1 MNEPNLDQAEALL
14 TQGRAAEALLA
25 AEFGLAR
32 RPGEAALQSLRD
44 RAMAA
49 IGAMEPAFAALQ
61 LDAAV
66 NSDKSAAHLE
76 LGHAYASMERWPDA
90 ERCFKQA
97 LALDPGSVEAHASL
111 GRAYLNTAALPAAE
125 HHSRQALA
133 LDDAHVVA
141 SQTLAALLE
150 ARGETEAAHRQLERA
165 HGRQALFVQEVANPI
180 LRVLVLATT
189 SAGNV
194 PYKTIMPPTRYSR
207 LIWYMEHARTQDTP
221 DPDRYDVVFNTIG
234 DADLAG
240 PSLAAVERFVAG
252 CPRAVL
258 NRPDRVMRTRRDRTP
273 GLLAGIADVV
283 APRTLR
289 LSEAEIA
296 ASGLPTLAEANGFT
310 GPLLARPA
318 GLHGGQGMAVAPDP
332 AGLAAVSVRPGDY
345 YLIDFVDYRSADGL
359 FRKYR
364 VLFVDRRPHAYHQ
377 AISDH
382 WLVHHD
388 TAGMTAR
395 PERRD
400 EEARFLK
407 TPERVLGER
416 AMVAIQRIGHALD
429 LDYCGVDFG
438 LLPDGRIVVFEA
450 NATMLVHLEDPAGP
464 YAYKNSHVQVI
475 AEAFQRMLRAR
486 AG

>member
-1 MNEPNLDQAEALL
+1 MNELNFEEAEALL
-14 TQGRAAEALLA
+14 AEGRAAEALLA
-25 AEFGLAR
+25 AELGLAR

-49 IGAMEPAFAALQ
+49 IAAMEPAFAALQ

-66 NSDKSAAHLE
+66 NPHKLAAHLE
-76 LGHAYASMERWPDA
+76 LGHAYAALERWAEA

-97 LALDPGSVEAHASL
+97 LALDPASVEAHASL
-111 GRAYLNTAALPAAE
+111 ARAYLNAAAPQAAE

-150 ARGETEAAHRQLERA
+150 ARGETEAAQRQLERA
-165 HGRQALFVQEVANPI
+165 YSRQALFVQEVADPI

-194 PYKTIMPPTRYSR
+194 PYRTIMPPTRYSR
-207 LIWYMEHARTQDTP
+207 LVWYMEHARPEDTP
-221 DPDRYDVVFNTIG
+221 DPDRYDLVFNTIG

-252 CPRAVL
+252 CAKAVL
-258 NRPDRVMRTRRDRTP
+258 NRPDRVMRTRRDRAP
-273 GLLAGIADVV
+273 GLLDGIADVV
-283 APRTLR
+283 APRTVR
-289 LSEAEIA
+289 LSAADIA
-296 ASGLPTLAEANGFT
+296 AKGLSALAEVNGFT

-318 GLHGGQGMAVAPDP
+318 GLHGGQGMAVAPNP
-332 AGLAAVSVRPGDY
+332 AGLAAVSVRPGDH

-364 VLFVDRRPHAYHQ
+364 MLFVDRRPYVYHQ

-388 TAGMTAR
+388 TAGMTGR
-395 PERRD
+395 LERLD
-400 EEARFLK
+400 EEACFL
-407 TPERVLGER
+407 ERPDQALGER
-416 AMVAIQRIGHALD
+416 GMAAIRRIGEVLD
-429 LDYCGVDFG
+429 LDYCGVDFSV
-438 LLPDGRIVVFEA
+438 LPDGRIVVFEA
-450 NATMLVHLEDPAGP
+450 NATMLAHLEDPAGP
-464 YAYKNSHVQVI
+464 FAYKNRYVQAI
-475 AEAFQRMLRAR
+475 ADAFQRMLKAR

>member
-1 MNEPNLDQAEALL
+1 VNEPNLDQAEALL
-14 TQGRAAEALLA
+14 AEGRAAEALLA
-25 AEFGLAR
+25 AEIGLAR
-32 RPGEAALQSLRD
+32 RAGEAALLSLRD

-49 IGAMEPAFAALQ
+49 IAAMEPTFAALQ

-66 NSDKSAAHLE
+66 NPQKLQAHLE
-76 LGHAYASMERWPDA
+76 LGHAYVALERWPDA

-97 LALDPGSVEAHASL
+97 LALDSASVEAHASL
-111 GRAYLNTAALPAAE
+111 GRVYLNAASPQAAE

-141 SQTLAALLE
+141 SQTLAALLD
-150 ARGETEAAHRQLERA
+150 ARGEAEAARRQLERA
-165 HGRQALFVQEVANPI
+165 YSRQALFVQEVADPI

-194 PYKTIMPPTRYSR
+194 PYRTIMPTTRYSR
-207 LIWYMEHARTQDTP
+207 LVWYMEHARPEETP

-240 PSLAAVERFVAG
+240 PSLASVERFLAG

-273 GLLAGIADVV
+273 GLLAGIPDVV
-283 APRTLR
+283 APRTVR
-289 LSEAEIA
+289 LSAADIA
-296 ASGLPTLAEANGFT
+296 ASGLPALAEANGFS
-310 GPLLARPA
+310 GPLLTRPA

-332 AGLAAVSVRPGDY
+332 GGLAAVPVQPGDH
-345 YLIDFVDYRSADGL
+345 YLIDFVDYRSTDGL

-364 VLFVDRRPHAYHQ
+364 MLFIDRRPYVYHQ

-388 TAGMTAR
+388 TAGMTGR
-395 PERRD
+395 PERRE
-400 EEARFLK
+400 EEARFLEA
-407 TPERVLGER
+407 PERALGER
-416 AMVAIQRIGHALD
+416 GMAAIQRIGQALD
-429 LDYCGVDFG
+429 LDYCGVDFSV
-438 LLPDGRIVVFEA
+438 LPDGRVVVFEA
-450 NATMLVHLEDPAGP
+450 NATMLAHLENPTGP
-464 YAYKNSHVQVI
+464 YAYKNGYVQMI
-475 AEAFQRMLRAR
+475 ADAFQRMLKAR

>member
-1 MNEPNLDQAEALL
+1 MNEPHLDQAEALL
-14 TQGRAAEALLA
+14 AEGRAAEALLA
-25 AEFGLAR
+25 AEIGLAR
-32 RPGEAALQSLRD
+32 RPGDAALQALRD

-49 IGAMEPAFAALQ
+49 IAAMEPAFAALQ

-66 NSDKSAAHLE
+66 NPQKLQAHLE
-76 LGHAYASMERWPDA
+76 LGHAYAALERWPDA

-97 LALDPGSVEAHASL
+97 LALDPASAEAHASL
-111 GRAYLNTAALPAAE
+111 ARTYLNAAVPQAAE

-150 ARGETEAAHRQLERA
+150 ARGEAEAARLQLARA
-165 HGRQALFVQEVANPI
+165 YSRQALFVQEVADPI

-207 LIWYMEHARTQDTP
+207 LVWYMEHARPEDTP
-221 DPDRYDVVFNTIG
+221 DPARYDLVFNTIG

-240 PSLAAVERFVAG
+240 PSLSAVERFMAD
-252 CPRAVL
+252 CPKAVL
-258 NRPDRVMRTRRDRTP
+258 NRPDRVMRTRRYRTP
-273 GLLAGIADVV
+273 GLLGGIPDVV
-283 APRTLR
+283 APRTVR
-289 LSEAEIA
+289 LSA
-296 ASGLPTLAEANGFT
+296 ADVAAHGLPALAQANGFS

-318 GLHGGQGMAVAPDP
+318 GLHGGQGMVIAPDSG
-332 AGLAAVSVRPGDY
+332 GLAAAPVQAGDY
-345 YLIDFVDYRSADGL
+345 YLIDFVDYRSADGR

-364 VLFVDRRPHAYHQ
+364 MLFVDRRPYVYHQ

-388 TAGMTAR
+388 TAGMAGR
-395 PERRD
+395 PERQA
-400 EEARFLK
+400 EEARFLEA
-407 TPERVLGER
+407 PERVLGER
-416 AMVAIQRIGHALD
+416 GMAAIRGIGQALD
-429 LDYCGVDFG
+429 LDYCGVDFSV
-438 LLPDGRIVVFEA
+438 LPDGRVVVFEA
-450 NATMLVHLEDPAGP
+450 NATMLAHLEDPAGP
-464 YAYKNSHVQVI
+464 YAYKNRYVQAI
-475 AEAFQRMLRAR
+475 ADAFQRMLKAR